1 MLFYN
6 IVIAAVE
13 DYQRKDLETKLSTD
27 ATVVA
32 GSISKTDYLFAEG
45 NRAILDQDIDAKS
58 REGQYRI
65 MVFDDR
71 GVVLKDT
78 NRTDTGKTLLVP
90 EVIEALQRN
99 SRVNTRVHEKAT
111 YAASAI
117 INAESQKV
125 GAVLLTAST
134 ESTYE
139 TIMNIRQTMLLFIG
153 LTFFVLG
160 VLVFFVSKYFLNP
173 LKTVLRTVRR
183 MSDGHM
189 GQRIRVRGHDEFWQL
204 GEAFNAMS
212 EKLEQVEK
220 TRDEFVSNVS
230 HELKTPLSSIKVLT
244 ESILLQENVPIET
257 YTEFLQDINSEI
269 DRMTYLVNDLLS
281 LVKLDQREMLLN
293 VKPLEMNT
301 MVEDILKRLSPLAD
315 QKGIDLLY
323 EDVRKVVADVDE
335 VKMSLAISNLVE
347 NGIKYTPRG
356 GTVKVIVDADHQNA
370 FVTVKDTGIGI
381 SEEDQGKVFN
391 RFYRVDKTRDR
402 ETGGTG
408 LGLAITHAT
417 VLLHNGSVR
426 LNSKESDG
434 STFIVRVPI
443 HYNR

>member
-45 NRAILDQDIDAKS
+45 NRAIFDQDIDAKS

-65 MVFDDR
+65 MVFDNR

-139 TIMNIRQTMLLFIG
+139 TIANIRQTMLLFIG

-381 SEEDQGKVFN
+381 SEDDQGKVFN

-426 LNSKESDG
+426 LNSKENDG

-443 HYNR
+443 HYNK